1 MPKKRWIENEKIDP
15 AHLDTSIWPIVHEDK
30 LDSNDKETF
39 FARKKAIDMYMKNER
54 PLHEISAVT
63 LIDRKDILAFVKR
76 CLSYDDQGRIWGY
89 RALIPRKRLKQYE
102 RKSLPIL
109 STQDELS
116 KMTGAFT
123 LLLKQYP
130 TVKETIDNLYLG
142 RNTKREV
149 RSPKISV
156 KDLHGK
162 LLDAC
167 TKAGITSS
175 EYPFIS
181 GDLGKRSLYRYVD
194 ILEQWHFGEAAK
206 RYGENASQKAR
217 HTGIGAP
224 NAPSPVRPLER
235 VQFDGHRI
243 DCSIAIVFHTPEGD
257 EIVEVMDRL
266 WLLCIIDVATRII
279 LGHHLSFNKEYSASD
294 VLHCIKKAVMPKEVL
309 QLTIPGLTYHPN
321 GGYASRLFPE
331 MEWALWDEFHLDNG
345 KSNLANQV
353 RDRLKRT
360 IGCSVNAGPVAL
372 PMRRGIIERF
382 FETLEENGF
391 HRLVN
396 TTGSNPKDPR
406 RQDPEKKAVKYRI
419 TAEHIEELTDV
430 LISNYNGTKHEGI
443 NLLTPLQCLEQRL
456 NRGLLPR
463 VMTEEKRQE
472 IAFLSLAAN
481 RVVQGNISQGKRP
494 FIYYEGTEYRNE
506 VLSRSPELI
515 GTPLDLLVNI
525 DDLRVIRAF
534 LPDGSEFGTLT
545 ANGKWGITP
554 HSLQVRKQINKLK
567 KLKILHFTNYDD
579 PIECYHR
586 YLQEQAKT
594 SRSDR
599 NRLAALQRSKKK
611 EKEKLVSKEVLPDDT
626 QSENV
631 VPLIEASTKKSM
643 NIDRKR
649 FRTIT
654 Y

>member
-15 AHLDTSIWPIVHEDK
+15 AHLDTSTWPIVHEDK
-30 LDSNDKETF
+30 LDSRNKEIF
-39 FARKKAIDMYMKNER
+39 SARKKAIDMYMKNER
-54 PLHEISAVT
+54 PIHEISAVT
-63 LIDRKDILAFVKR
+63 RIDRKDILAFVKR

-102 RKSLPIL
+102 RKSLPVL
-109 STQDELS
+109 SKQDEQS

-130 TVKETIDNLYLG
+130 IVKDTIDNLYLG

-149 RSPKISV
+149 RSPIIRV
-156 KDLHGK
+156 KDLHIK
-162 LLDAC
+162 LLEAC
-167 TKAGITSS
+167 TKAGIKTS

-181 GDLGKRSLYRYVD
+181 GDLGQRSLYRYVE
-194 ILEQWHFGEAAK
+194 ILEQRHFGEAAK

-217 HTGIGAP
+217 HTGIGTP
-224 NAPSPVRPLER
+224 NAPLPIRPLER

-243 DCSIAIVFHTPEGD
+243 DCSIAIVFQTPEGD
-257 EIVEVMDRL
+257 EIVEIMDRL
-266 WLLCIIDVATRII
+266 WLLCIIDVATRVI
-279 LGHHLSFNKEYSASD
+279 LGHHLSYNKEYSTSD
-294 VLHCIKKAVMPKEVL
+294 VLHCIKKAVIPKEVL
-309 QLTIPGLTYHPN
+309 QLTIPELTYHPN
-321 GGYASRLFPE
+321 GGFASSLIPE

-360 IGCSVNAGPVAL
+360 VGCSVNAGPVAL

-382 FETLEENGF
+382 FKTLEENGF

-396 TTGSNPKDPR
+396 TTGSDPKDPR

-430 LISNYNGTKHEGI
+430 LISNYNGTPHEGI

-472 IAFLSLAAN
+472 IAFLSLSAN

-506 VLSRSPELI
+506 VLSRSPELV
-515 GTPLDLLVNI
+515 GTQLDLLVNT

-534 LPDGSEFGTLT
+534 LPDGSEFGVLT
-545 ANGKWGITP
+545 ANGKWGISP
-554 HSLQVRKQINKLK
+554 HSLQVRKQINKLRRL
-567 KLKILHFTNYDD
+567 KLLHFTNYDD
-579 PIECYHR
+579 PIECYHS
-586 YLQEQAKT
+586 YLQEQAK
-594 SRSDR
+594 SNRSDR
-599 NRLAALQRSKKK
+599 NRLAALQRSQKKAK
-611 EKEKLVSKEVLPDDT
+611 KQIDSKESSPDENQID
-626 QSENV
+626 NV
-631 VPLIEASTKKSM
+631 VPILEAPTKKVI
-643 NIDRKR
+643 NTDRKR
-649 FRTIT
+649 FKTIT